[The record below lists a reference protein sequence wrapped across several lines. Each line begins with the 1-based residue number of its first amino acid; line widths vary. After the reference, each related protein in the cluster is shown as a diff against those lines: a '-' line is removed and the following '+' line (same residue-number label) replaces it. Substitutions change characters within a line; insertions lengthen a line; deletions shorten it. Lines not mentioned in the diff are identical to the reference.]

1 MNREEAALKIVAL
14 SQSLEQHNYN
24 YYVLS
29 APVISDFEFDQ
40 LLRELV
46 ELETQFPELASPN
59 SPTKRVG
66 GDITK
71 KFNTVKHSSRMLSL
85 DNTYNETE
93 LSDFDARMIK
103 ALNAQPAYVC
113 ELKIDGV
120 AISLHY
126 ENGKFVQAITRGDGT
141 QGDDVTANVRT
152 IRSIPLTLKGENIP
166 QKLEVRG
173 EIFMPINVFTALNEQ
188 IKTDLEEKGYNE
200 EEIFNLLLKNPRNS
214 ASGTIKMQDSKIVA
228 ARKLDAFIYYVI
240 SEEMNFESHYE
251 ALQMAKNWG
260 FKISEHTREC
270 ASLQEVFQ
278 FINYWEKER
287 YQLNY
292 DTDGIVIK
300 VNKTQQQQFLGNTA
314 KSPRW
319 AVAFKYKPENV
330 STKLLSVTYQ
340 VGRTGAITPVA
351 NLKPVQLA
359 GTTVKRASLH
369 NADIIA
375 QLDLHEHDVVFVE
388 KGGEI
393 IPKITGVD
401 KSQRE
406 LFAAPVQFIHQCPE
420 CGSELFRKEGEA
432 IHYCPNETGCKPQII
447 GKIQHFVG
455 RKAMNIESLG
465 DKTIETFYQAGFIRS
480 VADLYHL
487 DYAQILS
494 LEGFK
499 EKSIQNIQLGLEST
513 KQVSFSRV
521 LFALGI
527 RYVGETVAQKL
538 AMHFKNID
546 RLMQASL
553 SELCEA
559 DEIGLKIAESIVL
572 YFKEEAHLQLIQSL
586 RTSGLQFEIS
596 EEETQN
602 MSDKLAGKTFVISGV
617 FHTIS
622 RDDLKQVIQKNGGKN
637 TGSISAKTDFLVA
650 GDNMGPEK
658 LKKAEK
664 LNIPILSEQEFLK
677 MVQS

>member
-1 MNREEAALKIVAL
+1 MTREEAAHKIAEL
-14 SQSLEQHNYN
+14 SATLEKHNFL
-24 YYVLS
+24 YYVES
-29 APVISDFEFDQ
+29 APIISDFEFDQ
-40 LLRELV
+40 MLKELTQ
-46 ELETQFPELASPN
+46 LESQFPELASPN

-71 KFNTVKHSSRMLSL
+71 KFNTVKHASRMLSL
-85 DNTYNETE
+85 DNTYNEEE
-93 LSDFDARMIK
+93 LNDFDARVQK
-103 ALNAQPAYVC
+103 ALNAVPEYVA

-126 ENGKFVQAITRGDGT
+126 ENGEFVQAITRGDGT

-152 IRSIPLTLKGENIP
+152 IRTIPLTLKGDNIP

-173 EIFMPINVFTALNEQ
+173 EIFMPIQVFEALNAQ
-188 IKTDLEEKGYNE
+188 ITKDLEEKGYNE
-200 EEIFNLLLKNPRNS
+200 EEIFEQLLKNPRNS

-228 ARKLDAFIYYVI
+228 SRKLDAFIYYVV
-240 SEEMNFESHYE
+240 SEEMNFESHYD
-251 ALQMAKNWG
+251 ALQMAKSWG
-260 FKISEHTREC
+260 FKVSEHTKKC
-270 ASLQEVFQ
+270 ATMQEVEN
-278 FINYWEKER
+278 FIHFWDKER
-287 YQLNY
+287 FQLNY

-300 VNKTQQQQFLGNTA
+300 VNKTQQQQFLGTTA

-319 AVAFKYKPENV
+319 AVAYKYKPENA

-401 KSQRE
+401 VAQRE
-406 LFAAPVQFIHQCPE
+406 LFAERVQFIHHCPE
-420 CGSELFRKEGEA
+420 CNTELIRKEGEA

-465 DKTIETFYQAGFIRS
+465 DKTIESFYQVGLIRS

-487 DYAQILS
+487 DYAKILE

-499 EKSIQNIQLGLEST
+499 EKSIQNIQAGIEST
-513 KQVSFSRV
+513 KQVNFARV
-521 LFALGI
+521 LFGLGI

-546 RLMQASL
+546 ALMQANV
-553 SELCEA
+553 EQLCEA
-559 DEIGLKIAESIVL
+559 EEIGIKIAESVAL
-572 YFKEEAHLQLIQSL
+572 HFQQEEHRALIASL
-586 RTSGLQFEIS
+586 RASGLQFQIS
-596 EEETQN
+596 EEETQS

-622 RDDLKQVIQKNGGKN
+622 RDDLKQLIIKNGGKN
-637 TGSISAKTDFLVA
+637 TGSISAKTDFVVA

-664 LNIPILSEQEFLK
+664 LNITILSEQDFLN
-677 MVQS
+677 MLQ

>member
-1 MNREEAALKIVAL
+1 MTKEAAAKRINDL
-14 SQSLEQHNYN
+14 SGILEQHNYN

-29 APVISDFEFDQ
+29 APTISDYEFDQ
-40 LLRELV
+40 MLHELQM
-46 ELETQFPELASPN
+46 LESQFPEFASPN

-71 KFNTVKHSSRMLSL
+71 KFNTVKHASRMLSL
-85 DNTYNETE
+85 DNTYNEEE
-93 LSDFDARMIK
+93 LQDFDTRLQK
-103 ALNAQPAYVC
+103 ALNVAPEYVC

-152 IRSIPLTLKGENIP
+152 IRSIPLQLKGENIP

-173 EIFMPINVFTALNEQ
+173 EIFMPVKVFEAINKQ
-188 IKTDLEEKGYNE
+188 IAKDLEEKGYNE
-200 EEIFNLLLKNPRNS
+200 EEIFEQLLKNPRNS

-228 ARKLDAFIYYVI
+228 SRKLDAFIYYVV
-240 SEEMNFESHYE
+240 SEEMNFESHYD

-260 FKISEHTREC
+260 FKISDHTQKC
-270 ASLQEVFQ
+270 STIQAVFQ
-278 FINYWEKER
+278 YINHWEKAR
-287 YQLNY
+287 YQLDY

-330 STKLLSVTYQ
+330 ATKLLSVTYQ

-375 QLDLHEHDVVFVE
+375 QLDLHEHDMVFVE

-401 KSQRE
+401 TSQRE
-406 LFAAPVQFIHQCPE
+406 LFASPIQFIHQCPE
-420 CGSELFRKEGEA
+420 CGTNLVRKEGEA
-432 IHYCPNETGCKPQII
+432 IHFCPNETGCKPQII

-465 DKTIETFYQAGFIRS
+465 DKTIETFYQAGFIHS
-480 VADLYHL
+480 IADLYHL
-487 DYAQILS
+487 DYAKILS

-499 EKSIQNIQLGLEST
+499 EKSIQNIQQGIEAT
-513 KQVSFSRV
+513 KQVNFARV
-521 LFALGI
+521 LFSLGI

-538 AMHFKNID
+538 ALHFKNID
-546 RLMQASL
+546 AIMQASL
-553 SELCEA
+553 EQLCEA
-559 DEIGLKIAESIVL
+559 EEIGVKIAESVIAH
-572 YFKEEAHLQLIQSL
+572 FQQEENRNLVQSL
-586 RTSGLQFEIS
+586 RNSGLQFEIS
-596 EEETQN
+596 EEETKN

-622 RDDLKQVIQKNGGKN
+622 RDDLKQLIQKNGGKN
-637 TGSISAKTDFLVA
+637 TGSISAKTDYLVA

-664 LNIPILSEQEFLK
+664 LNIPILSEQEFLAFL
-677 MVQS
+677 Q

>member
-1 MNREEAALKIVAL
+1 MTREEAAHKITELSTAL
-14 SQSLEQHNYN
+14 EKHNFL
-24 YYVLS
+24 YYVES
-29 APVISDFEFDQ
+29 APIISDFEFDQ
-40 LLRELV
+40 MLKELIQ
-46 ELETQFPELASPN
+46 LESQFPELASPN

-71 KFNTVKHSSRMLSL
+71 KFNTVKHASRMLSL
-85 DNTYNETE
+85 DNTYNEEE
-93 LSDFDARMIK
+93 LNDFDARVQK
-103 ALNAQPAYVC
+103 ALNAVPEYVA

-126 ENGKFVQAITRGDGT
+126 ENGEFVQAITRGDGT

-152 IRSIPLTLKGENIP
+152 IRTIPLKLKGQNIP
-166 QKLEVRG
+166 QQLEVRG
-173 EIFMPINVFTALNEQ
+173 EIFMPIQVFEALNAQ
-188 IKTDLEEKGYNE
+188 ITKDLEEKGFNE
-200 EEIFNLLLKNPRNS
+200 EEIFEQLLKNPRNS

-228 ARKLDAFIYYVI
+228 SRQLDAFIYYVV
-240 SEEMNFESHYE
+240 SDEMNFESHYE
-251 ALQMAKNWG
+251 ALQMAKSWG
-260 FKISEHTREC
+260 FKVSEHTKKC
-270 ASLQEVFQ
+270 SSMQEVEA
-278 FINYWEKER
+278 FIHFWDKER
-287 YQLNY
+287 FQLNY
-292 DTDGIVIK
+292 DTDGIVVK
-300 VNKTQQQQFLGNTA
+300 VNKTQQQQFLGTTA

-319 AVAFKYKPENV
+319 AVAYKYKPENA
-330 STKLLSVTYQ
+330 STQLLSVTYQ

-359 GTTVKRASLH
+359 GTTVRRASLH

-375 QLDLHEHDVVFVE
+375 QLDLHEQDIVFVE

-401 KSQRE
+401 ISKRE
-406 LFAAPVQFIHQCPE
+406 PLAAPIQFIHHCPE
-420 CGSELFRKEGEA
+420 CNSELIRKEGEA
-432 IHYCPNETGCKPQII
+432 IHYCPNESGCKPQII

-465 DKTIETFYQAGFIRS
+465 DKTIESFYQVGLIRS

-487 DYAQILS
+487 DYTKILE

-499 EKSIQNIQLGLEST
+499 EKSVQNIQLGIETT
-513 KQVSFSRV
+513 KQVNFARV

-546 RLMQASL
+546 ALMQASV
-553 SELCEA
+553 EQLCEA
-559 DEIGLKIAESIVL
+559 DEIGIKIAESIAL
-572 YFKEEAHLQLIQSL
+572 YFQQEEHRQLIASL
-586 RTSGLQFEIS
+586 RASGLQFQIS
-596 EEETQN
+596 EEETQS

-622 RDDLKQVIQKNGGKN
+622 RDDIKQLIVKNGGKN
-637 TGSISAKTDFLVA
+637 TGSISAKTDYLVA

-664 LNIPILSEQEFLK
+664 LNIPLLSEQDFLA
-677 MVQS
+677 MLQ

>member
-1 MNREEAALKIVAL
+1 MTKEEAAAKIKQL
-14 SQSLEQHNYN
+14 SEDLEQHNYN

-29 APVISDFEFDQ
+29 APTISDYEFDQ
-40 LLRELV
+40 MLNELLL
-46 ELETQFPELASPN
+46 LEGQFPELASPN

-71 KFNTVKHSSRMLSL
+71 KFATVKHSARMLSL
-85 DNTYNETE
+85 DNTYNEEE
-93 LSDFDARMIK
+93 LKDFDTRIQK
-103 ALNAQPAYVC
+103 GLNAQPEYVC

-141 QGDDVTANVRT
+141 QGDDVTTNVRT
-152 IRSIPLTLKGENIP
+152 IRSIPLELKGENIP
-166 QKLEVRG
+166 KKLEVRG
-173 EIFMPINVFTALNEQ
+173 EIFMPIKVFKALNAQ
-188 IKTDLEEKGYNE
+188 IAKELEDRGFNE
-200 EEIFNLLLKNPRNS
+200 EEIAEQLLKNPRNS
-214 ASGTIKMQDSKIVA
+214 ASGTIKMQDSKVVA
-228 ARKLDAFIYYVI
+228 SRQLDAFIYYVL
-240 SEEMNFESHYE
+240 SDELQVESHYD
-251 ALQMAKNWG
+251 ALQLAKTWG
-260 FKISEHTREC
+260 FKVSEHTRPC
-270 ASLQEVFQ
+270 AHMQEVFQ
-278 FINYWEKER
+278 FINYWEKAR
-287 YQLNY
+287 FQLDY

-300 VNKTQQQQFLGNTA
+300 VNKYQQQQFLGNTA
-314 KSPRW
+314 KAPRW

-330 STKLLSVTYQ
+330 ATQLLSVTYQ

-369 NADIIA
+369 NADIIM
-375 QLDLHEHDVVFVE
+375 QLDLHERDMVFVE

-401 KSQRE
+401 TSKRE
-406 LFAAPVQFIHQCPE
+406 LFATPVQFIHQCPE
-420 CGSELFRKEGEA
+420 CGTVLVRKEGEA

-465 DKTIETFYQAGFIRS
+465 DKTIELFYDEGLIRS

-487 DYAQILS
+487 DYQRVLQ

-499 EKSIQNIQLGLEST
+499 EKSVQNIQQGIEAT
-513 KQVSFSRV
+513 KNVSFARV

-538 AMHFKNID
+538 AMHFKSID
-546 RLMQASL
+546 RLMQARFE
-553 SELCEA
+553 ELCEA
-559 DEIGLKIAESIVL
+559 DEIGAKIAESIVAH
-572 YFKEEAHLQLIQSL
+572 FQVEAHVQLIQSL
-586 RTSGLQFEIS
+586 RASGLQFEIS
-596 EEETQN
+596 EEETAQ

-622 RDDLKQVIQKNGGKN
+622 RDDLKQLIQKNGGKN
-637 TGSISAKTDFLVA
+637 TGSISAKTDYLVA

-664 LNIPILSEQEFLK
+664 LNIPILSEQEFLALL
-677 MVQS
+677 Q

>member
-1 MNREEAALKIVAL
+1 MTKEEAAAKIKQL
-14 SQSLEQHNYN
+14 SEDLEQHNYN

-29 APVISDFEFDQ
+29 APTISDYEFDQ
-40 LLRELV
+40 MLNELRM
-46 ELETQFPELASPN
+46 LEGQFPELASPN

-71 KFNTVKHSSRMLSL
+71 KFATVKHSARMLSL
-85 DNTYNETE
+85 DNTYNEDE
-93 LSDFDARMIK
+93 LKDFDARIQK
-103 ALNAQPAYVC
+103 GLNTQPEYVC

-126 ENGKFVQAITRGDGT
+126 ENGKLVQAITRGDGT
-141 QGDDVTANVRT
+141 QGDDVTTNVRT
-152 IRSIPLTLKGENIP
+152 IRSIPLELKGENIP
-166 QKLEVRG
+166 KKLEVRG
-173 EIFMPINVFTALNEQ
+173 EIFMPIKVFKALNAQ
-188 IKTDLEEKGYNE
+188 IAKELEDRGFDE
-200 EEIFNLLLKNPRNS
+200 EEIAEQLLKNPRNS
-214 ASGTIKMQDSKIVA
+214 ASGTIKMQDSKVVA
-228 ARKLDAFIYYVI
+228 SRQLDAFIYYVL
-240 SEEMNFESHYE
+240 SDELQVESHYD
-251 ALQMAKNWG
+251 ALQLAKTWG
-260 FKISEHTREC
+260 FKVSEHTRPC
-270 ASLQEVFQ
+270 AHMQEVFQ
-278 FINYWEKER
+278 FINYWEKAR
-287 YQLNY
+287 FQLDY

-300 VNKTQQQQFLGNTA
+300 VNKYQQQQFLGNTA
-314 KSPRW
+314 KAPRW

-330 STKLLSVTYQ
+330 ATQLLSVTYQ

-375 QLDLHEHDVVFVE
+375 QLDLHERDMVFVE

-401 KSQRE
+401 TSKRE
-406 LFAAPVQFIHQCPE
+406 LFATPVQFIHQCPE
-420 CGSELFRKEGEA
+420 CGTALVRKEGEA

-465 DKTIETFYQAGFIRS
+465 DKTIELFYDEGLIRS

-487 DYAQILS
+487 DYQRVLQ

-499 EKSIQNIQLGLEST
+499 EKSVQNIQQGIEAT
-513 KQVSFSRV
+513 KNVSFARV

-538 AMHFKNID
+538 AMHFKSID
-546 RLMQASL
+546 RLMQARFE
-553 SELCEA
+553 ELCEA
-559 DEIGLKIAESIVL
+559 DEIGAKIAESIVAH
-572 YFKEEAHLQLIQSL
+572 FQVEAHVQLIQSL
-586 RTSGLQFEIS
+586 RASGLQFEIS
-596 EEETQN
+596 EEETAQ

-622 RDDLKQVIQKNGGKN
+622 RDDLKQLIQKNGGKN
-637 TGSISAKTDFLVA
+637 TGSISAKTDYLVA

-664 LNIPILSEQEFLK
+664 LNIPILSEQEFLALL
-677 MVQS
+677 Q